1 MRGQPSPAFTW
12 SINFMGEQVLVGVT
26 EAFAPAVFS
35 DLLTGFTESLFVTIG
50 FAWRIHILS
59 VRAVLVLINNVTIF

>member
-1 MRGQPSPAFTW
+1 M
-12 SINFMGEQVLVGVT
+12 LVGVT